1 MPPPLP
7 FPVLP
12 SPSSFSIHFLPC
24 LALVSS
30 CLVAI
35 LSSPPSP
42 PPPPPPP
49 PPFSSPFPSPS
60 LSPPPF
66 PLPLL
71 FTQILAV
78 YNTIG
83 TVIRGHPTKLTDV
96 IDYVVFE
103 RPLTKSDSRWRIAAK
118 LPPQLPLKTS
128 RSEKKGLKAL
138 SA

>member
-1 MPPPLP
+1 MIITQLSCY
-7 FPVLP
+7 LP
-12 SPSSFSIHFLPC
+12 SFLFP
-24 LALVSS
+24 
-30 CLVAI
+30 
-35 LSSPPSP
+35 LSLSYS
-42 PPPPPPP
+42 
-49 PPFSSPFPSPS
+49 FPSP
-60 LSPPPF
+60 LSY

-118 LPPQLPLKTS
+118 LPPQLPLKS
-128 RSEKKGLKAL
+128 ARSEQKRQKAL
-138 SA
+138 PA